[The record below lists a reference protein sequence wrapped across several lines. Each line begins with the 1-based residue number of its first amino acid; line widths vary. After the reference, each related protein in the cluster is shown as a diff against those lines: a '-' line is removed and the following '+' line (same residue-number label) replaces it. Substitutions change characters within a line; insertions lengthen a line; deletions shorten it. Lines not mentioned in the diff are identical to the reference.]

1 MGHPKIIE
9 FLKSIAEQNRIPY
22 QIEGSM
28 PGITS
33 DAAAVQFAGSG
44 VPSITVKVPSR
55 YTHGPVEV
63 CSLQDI
69 EATIDL
75 LVHALPRIDPEIDL
89 SFVDLNDIV

>member
-1 MGHPKIIE
+1 MGHPKLIE
-9 FLKSIAEQNRIPY
+9 FLKSVAEQHHIPY

-33 DAAAVQFAGSG
+33 DAAAVQFVGSG

-63 CSLQDI
+63 CSLHDI
-69 EATIDL
+69 HATIDL
-75 LVHALPRIDPEIDL
+75 LVRAVPQIEPDFDL
-89 SFVDLNDIV
+89 SFVDI